1 MKNAVIY
8 PRYSSQ
14 GQNEQSIE
22 GQIRICTEFAESN
35 GYNIV
40 GIYPDKA
47 RTGTNDSRP
56 AFQRMIKDAAS
67 GKFQYIIVYMFD
79 RFARNRRDSIMY
91 KEMLKQEYGVRVIS
105 ATQPISDDEGGEF
118 YEMFLEWNDEKY
130 SKRLSKRVRNGLDT
144 SVANG
149 TFCGGHLVYGYKLRQ
164 EPTASVGRRNR
175 FTKFVE
181 IDEEQAEIIR
191 YIFTEYDKGVEKQDI
206 AAALNARGAR
216 FGGKPFKGRTFDKW
230 LTNAKYTGEF
240 TFGGRLCNNTYPAII
255 DKALFERVQKR
266 LAKNRYFA
274 GGTATARVPYLLTG
288 KAFCAKCETPMIAD
302 GGTSRTGQQHHYY
315 ICKGRKKGVCKKHR
329 DDKDELEL
337 FVTQVVYD
345 FLSDEKNVKLAVKD
359 TIAYYER
366 RTGIDNLKNIDGKI
380 AKVQR
385 DIDEMTT
392 AFIEAKN
399 ALLRANIEKRMNDYE
414 KLIEDLK
421 SQKEQLERERGNQFT
436 EKDILEFV
444 ADLLQGNPA
453 DKDYQKKLIDNLV
466 VKVFVDD
473 GYATVHIK
481 LGNATEVADIRLK
494 EVKKALEH
502 LFNSV
507 QTLSP
512 LARHKKRTANRQSFF
527 CDAEGAEPRAKRKQP
542 VRLSRLPAVRA
553 VCFAVL
559 AGRNAHIRFENVV
572 EVAERVVPDERGDG
586 QRGVIAVL
594 QQVARV
600 HDSQFCDVLHGRNA
614 EIFFEGGDQHGR
626 RIVALFVQV
635 GDAVSHPG
643 GRVQFRKQRF
653 QPGRISPFGRRKIAV
668 E

>member
-164 EPTASVGRRNR
+164 EPTASVGRRNKNI
-175 FTKFVE
+175 KFVE
-181 IDEEQAEIIR
+181 VDEEQAEIIR

-315 ICKGRKKGVCKKHR
+315 ICKGRKKGVCEKR
-329 DDKDELEL
+329 REDKDELEL

-366 RTGIDNLKNIDGKI
+366 RTGIDNLKSIDGKI

-436 EKDILEFV
+436 ENDILEFV

-466 VKVFVDD
+466 VKVFVGD
-473 GYATVHIK
+473 GYATTHIK
-481 LGNATEVADIRLK
+481 LGNATEVADIRLE

-502 LFNSV
+502 IFNCV
-507 QTLSP
+507 QTQSP
-512 LARHKKRTANRQSFF
+512 LAQHGSAEQTSRQTAQIARTSDSERQRGSWSRTGILSYRQKNVRKAQGYTVHGSHAVRSKTSQRTAT
-527 CDAEGAEPRAKRKQP
+527 
-542 VRLSRLPAVRA
+542 
-553 VCFAVL
+553 
-559 AGRNAHIRFENVV
+559 
-572 EVAERVVPDERGDG
+572 
-586 QRGVIAVL
+586 
-594 QQVARV
+594 
-600 HDSQFCDVLHGRNA
+600 
-614 EIFFEGGDQHGR
+614 
-626 RIVALFVQV
+626 
-635 GDAVSHPG
+635 
-643 GRVQFRKQRF
+643 
-653 QPGRISPFGRRKIAV
+653 
-668 E
+668 